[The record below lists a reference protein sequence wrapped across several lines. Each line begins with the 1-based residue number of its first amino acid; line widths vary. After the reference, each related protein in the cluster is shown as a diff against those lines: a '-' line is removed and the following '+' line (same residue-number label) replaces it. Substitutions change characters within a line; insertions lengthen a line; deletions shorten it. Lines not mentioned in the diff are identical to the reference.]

1 MRFLAALVVL
11 ALALAGCSARQDD
24 GGAQGFIQGDGSAQV
39 LAPADRQPA
48 PAVDAETVSGG
59 RMALRELD
67 DGPVV
72 VNFWAS
78 WCGPCV
84 REAPALANV
93 AKAYADQGV
102 QFVGV
107 NVKDRPANAQA
118 FERDLDVPYES
129 WYDEAAAIAAAFGG
143 IGPAALPSTIVL
155 DAEHRVAVRLA
166 GEVTEPQLSAYL
178 DRLLD
183 ERAAGGPDVGGDIG

>member
-1 MRFLAALVVL
+1 MRFLAALLVL
-11 ALALAGCSARQDD
+11 ALALPGCAARQDD
-24 GGAQGFIQGDGSAQV
+24 GRAQGFIQGDGSAQV
-39 LAPADRQPA
+39 LAPTDRQPA
-48 PAVDAETVSGG
+48 PAVDAETVGGG
-59 RMALRELD
+59 RLALRELD

-93 AKAYADQGV
+93 ARAYADQGV
-102 QFVGV
+102 QVVGV
-107 NVKDRPANAQA
+107 NVKDRRANAQA

-129 WYDEAAAIAAAFGG
+129 WYDEAAAIAADFGG

-155 DAEHRVAVRLA
+155 DADHRVAVRLA
-166 GEVTEPQLSAYL
+166 GAVTEPQLSVYL

-183 ERAAGGPDVGGDIG
+183 ERSVGQDAAGDSG

>member
-1 MRFLAALVVL
+1 MRFLAALFVL
-11 ALALAGCSARQDD
+11 ALALPGCAARQDD
-24 GGAQGFIQGDGSAQV
+24 GRAQGFIQGDGSAQV

-48 PAVDAETVSGG
+48 PAVDAETVGGG
-59 RMALRELD
+59 RLALRELD

-93 AKAYADQGV
+93 ARAYADQGV
-102 QFVGV
+102 HVVGV
-107 NVKDRPANAQA
+107 NVKDRPANARA
-118 FERDLDVPYES
+118 FERDLGVPYES

-143 IGPAALPSTIVL
+143 IGPSALPSTIVL

-166 GEVTEPQLSAYL
+166 GAVTEPQLSVYL

-183 ERAAGGPDVGGDIG
+183 ERAVGQDAAGDSG